1 MHRHEIAFAKQAAL
15 ATSDWDTYQTI
26 IRTCL
31 TDRRRSPS
39 AGTVPITSPPGDTND
54 NGRRT
59 AGQGTY
65 VTNHRARS
73 R

>member
-1 MHRHEIAFAKQAAL
+1 MHRHEIAFAKQGAL

-39 AGTVPITSPPGDTND
+39 TGTVPLTTPPATQAAPGTDPPTRI
-54 NGRRT
+54 RR
-59 AGQGTY
+59 
-65 VTNHRARS
+65 
-73 R
+73 